1 MTIDDFKAMGERAF
15 NKFMVGVYDNYNA
28 RKLRAVFR
36 ASGIEVDTKASM
48 EELVDKIIDLVTEE

>member
-15 NKFMVGVYDNYNA
+15 NKFLSSIYDNYNA

-48 EELVDKIIDLVTEE
+48 EELVDKLIEVVIEE